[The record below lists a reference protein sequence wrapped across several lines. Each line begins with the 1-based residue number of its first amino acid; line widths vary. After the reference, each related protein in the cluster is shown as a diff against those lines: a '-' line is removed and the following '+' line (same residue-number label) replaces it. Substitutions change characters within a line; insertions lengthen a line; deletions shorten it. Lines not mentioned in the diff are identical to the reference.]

1 MSRDNKNSY
10 KQAYLK
16 EKYPVFYATH
26 PYKKYKHSE
35 KETSNEELKPGNE
48 NEIEKAISASSPRK
62 PENDREAYEKRLSE
76 KHNLDMQIQ
85 LILGGSTGAV
95 ALWCHIEDA
104 MKSGDSAG
112 FLTYVPVF
120 IKKMESVAPLVLKYE
135 AIQSDGVLPEE
146 DPLAVAL
153 NWKLDSK
160 ELIQNMNGNVEKL
173 RRCSFLNETYVDADQ
188 LVQWYQ
194 KTFEERNLEDD
205 ENSEADSKGDKS
217 CG

>member
-1 MSRDNKNSY
+1 M
-10 KQAYLK
+10 
-16 EKYPVFYATH
+16 
-26 PYKKYKHSE
+26 
-35 KETSNEELKPGNE
+35 
-48 NEIEKAISASSPRK
+48 
-62 PENDREAYEKRLSE
+62 
-76 KHNLDMQIQ
+76 
-85 LILGGSTGAV
+85 
-95 ALWCHIEDA
+95 
-104 MKSGDSAG
+104 MKG
-112 FLTYVPVF
+112 FIIF